1 MLQPPCFFGGMRRLP
16 HRSLDAVLLPA
27 ADAPAPRAAMDDNS
41 QTYWYLVRT
50 KTGKERWVR
59 DQLAQAVPEVF
70 LPMLKA
76 KAPRWGRMAVS
87 IAPLFPC
94 YVFARFD
101 LQRQYFDVKYMAGVR
116 AIVSAG
122 SDPIAVPAAIVSDI
136 RSRGVDDVIEIP
148 DKPIGTGERVVVVE
162 GPFRGFEA
170 IFQRYL
176 AGAERVA
183 ILLSAVESGGLRVV
197 LSASAVVKDS

>member
-1 MLQPPCFFGGMRRLP
+1 MEGI
-16 HRSLDAVLLPA
+16 
-27 ADAPAPRAAMDDNS
+27 PAPTVCEQRFQGPCGHRRASMMDHNP
-41 QTYWYLVRT
+41 QINWYLVRT

-59 DQLAQAVPEVF
+59 DQLANAVPEVF

-76 KAPRWGRMAVS
+76 KAPRWGRLAVS

-122 SDPIAVPAAIVSDI
+122 TDPLAVPAAIVSDI
-136 RSRGVDDVIEIP
+136 RSRGVDDVIEIA
-148 DKPIGTGERVVVVE
+148 DKPFGTGERVVVVE

-176 AGAERVA
+176 SGAERVA

-197 LSASAVVKDS
+197 LSASAVAKDS

>member
-1 MLQPPCFFGGMRRLP
+1 MALPRRTESPWFGGLMP
-16 HRSLDAVLLPA
+16 HNT
-27 ADAPAPRAAMDDNS
+27 MDES
-41 QTYWYLVRT
+41 PQTNWYLVRT

-59 DQLAQAVPEVF
+59 DQLANVVPEVF
-70 LPMLKA
+70 LPLLKA
-76 KAPRWGRMAVS
+76 KAPRWGRLAVS
-87 IAPLFPC
+87 ITPLFPC

-122 SDPIAVPAAIVSDI
+122 TDPIAVPAAIVSDI

-148 DKPIGTGERVVVVE
+148 DKPFGVGERVVVVE

-176 AGAERVA
+176 SGAERVA

-197 LSASAVVKDS
+197 LPASALAKDS

>member
-1 MLQPPCFFGGMRRLP
+1 MDNQP
-16 HRSLDAVLLPA
+16 
-27 ADAPAPRAAMDDNS
+27 
-41 QTYWYLVRT
+41 QTDWYLVRT

-59 DQLAQAVPEVF
+59 DQMASVVPEVF

-76 KAPRWGRMAVS
+76 RAPRWGRMAVS

-101 LQRQYFDVKYMAGVR
+101 LERQYFDVKYMAGVR

-122 SDPIAVPAAIVSDI
+122 ADPIAVRAAIVSEI
-136 RSRGVDDVIEIP
+136 RRRGVDDVIEIP
-148 DKPIGTGERVVVVE
+148 DKPFDTGERVVVVD

-176 AGAERVA
+176 AGAARVA
-183 ILLSAVESGGLRVV
+183 ILLRRVEVG
-197 LSASAVVKDS
+197 

>member
-1 MLQPPCFFGGMRRLP
+1 
-16 HRSLDAVLLPA
+16 
-27 ADAPAPRAAMDDNS
+27 MDDQS
-41 QTYWYLVRT
+41 RIHWYLVRT

-59 DQLAQAVPEVF
+59 DQLASVVPEVF

-94 YVFARFD
+94 YVFAKFD

-122 SDPIAVPAAIVSDI
+122 NDPLAVPPAIVSDI
-136 RSRGVDDVIEIP
+136 RARGIDDVIEIV
-148 DKPIGTGERVVVVE
+148 DKPFGTGERVVVVD

-176 AGAERVA
+176 SGAERVA
-183 ILLSAVESGGLRVV
+183 ILLSAVETGGLRVV
-197 LSASAVVKDS
+197 LAASAVAKDP

>member
-1 MLQPPCFFGGMRRLP
+1 MPAHKSNM
-16 HRSLDAVLLPA
+16 DAK
-27 ADAPAPRAAMDDNS
+27 S
-41 QTYWYLVRT
+41 QNHWYLVRT

-59 DQLAQAVPEVF
+59 DQLANVVPEVF
-70 LPMLKA
+70 LPMLKS
-76 KAPRWGRMAVS
+76 KAPRWGRLAMS

-101 LQRQYFDVKYMAGVR
+101 LQQQYFDVKYMSGVR
-116 AIVSAG
+116 ALVSAG
-122 SDPIAVPAAIVSDI
+122 NDPLAVPAAIVAEI
-136 RSRGVDDVIEIP
+136 RRRGVDDVIEIP
-148 DKPIGTGERVVVVE
+148 DKPFGSGERVVVVE

-176 AGAERVA
+176 SGAERVA

-197 LSASAVVKDS
+197 LSASAVAKNS